1 MNDQHILP
9 LSEFSL
15 SVTFSKEEV
24 VDLFCSYDMQ
34 TGNSPSEISNQRK
47 TSLSYCLPA
56 STVLTDKAE

>member
-34 TGNSPSEISNQRK
+34 TGNSP
-47 TSLSYCLPA
+47 
-56 STVLTDKAE
+56 